1 MPVNWDQIVLAHSK
15 WKRELQRAIETNQ
28 KLDAGNVGK
37 DNLCDLGKWIYGEGA
52 GFASMPAYSD
62 LKQKHA
68 NFHRLVADIIRQLQ
82 TLSRDKA
89 LELIDP
95 VKSEFGRASSEC
107 ILAIN
112 ALKALVH

>member
-15 WKRELQRAIETNQ
+15 WKRELQRVIETNQ
-28 KLDAGNVGK
+28 KLDAGNIAK

-52 GFASMPAYSD
+52 GFASLPAYND
-62 LKQKHA
+62 LKQKHTK
-68 NFHRLVADIIRQLQ
+68 FHLLVADIIRQTQ
-82 TLSRDKA
+82 TLPPDKA

-95 VKSEFGRASSEC
+95 VKSEFGRVSSEC

-112 ALKALVH
+112 ALKALAH